1 MGNKIHNV
9 VNSITGGRREQ
20 LSIANILQLLTAAHE
35 KPVLG
40 FQIQQ
45 AL

>member
-1 MGNKIHNV
+1 MGNKIQNA

-20 LSIANILQLLTAAHE
+20 LCIANILQLLTVAHE

-40 FQIQQ
+40 FQIQP